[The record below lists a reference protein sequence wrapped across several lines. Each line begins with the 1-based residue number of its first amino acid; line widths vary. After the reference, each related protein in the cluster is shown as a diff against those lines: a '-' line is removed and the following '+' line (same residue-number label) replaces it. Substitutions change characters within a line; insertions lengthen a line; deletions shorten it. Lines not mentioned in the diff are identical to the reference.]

1 MIVCSRVIA
10 GKLPLL
16 KEPQGGGGKKKKKLF
31 TTKKRGKKYQNLEKF
46 PNK

>member
-16 KEPQGGGGKKKKKLF
+16 KEPQGGGEKKKVIHNKKH
-31 TTKKRGKKYQNLEKF
+31 GKKYQNLEKF